1 MGHNPGLTQAF
12 IASGAIPARTLV
24 KFGAD
29 DATVTVAGAG
39 DDAIGVTTEIDAADG
54 ETVDVHLGGV
64 VEVIFGGNVARGKL
78 IAAGANGHAVQ
89 AAPADNATVDTA
101 GRAMCSGVA
110 NDIGLVLLAPGILT
124 AVAAA

>member
-12 IASGAIPARTLV
+12 TASGAIPARSFV

-29 DATVTVAGAG
+29 DDTVTIAGVG

-64 VEVIFGGNVARGKL
+64 VEVIFGGNVGRGKL
-78 IAAGANGHAVQ
+78 LASGANGQAIQ
-89 AAPADNATVDTA
+89 AAPADNTTVSTA

-110 NDIGLVLLAPGILT
+110 GDIGLVLLGPGSLT
-124 AVAAA
+124 AVAAV